1 MEDNEDG
8 WCKVI
13 TGDQE
18 ERVDGG
24 EVGRF
29 RPVIGV
35 CMELISFSI
44 AILLQSN
51 KLDCH
56 KLFSSISIGDEF
68 CHLRFV
74 LDERDQM
81 DGLLPPQEFVH
92 LDLKGPPGSCSW
104 AGLEKLAEVYNI
116 RRPLVCVVH
125 LPEELKDML

>member
-29 RPVIGV
+29 RLVIVV
-35 CMELISFSI
+35 CMELVSFNI
-44 AILLQSN
+44 AILLRSN
-51 KLDCH
+51 QLDCH

-74 LDERDQM
+74 LDKRDQV

-92 LDLKGPPGSCSW
+92 LDLKGPPGSCS
-104 AGLEKLAEVYNI
+104 
-116 RRPLVCVVH
+116 
-125 LPEELKDML
+125 